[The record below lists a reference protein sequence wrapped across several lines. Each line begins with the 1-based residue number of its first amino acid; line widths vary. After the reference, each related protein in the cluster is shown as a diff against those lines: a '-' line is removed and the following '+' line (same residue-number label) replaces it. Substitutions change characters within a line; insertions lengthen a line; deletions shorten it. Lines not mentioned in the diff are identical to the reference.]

1 MDKIQHTET
10 DVAVTPPHQ
19 THVLDIRVPQS
30 LHRLAALSMTSLTAR
45 AQLGNAFIA
54 VFSTELITSLMETV
68 IVLALLHSPTSS
80 TAWAYLLARRPN
92 CLLDSN

>member
-30 LHRLAALSMTSLTAR
+30 LHRLAALSMTLLTAR
-45 AQLGNAFIA
+45 PHLGLALIMEY
-54 VFSTELITSLMETV
+54 STELITSLMETV
-68 IVLALLHSPTSS
+68 IVLALLHTPTSS
-80 TAWAYLLARRPN
+80 TAWAYLLAR
-92 CLLDSN
+92 L